1 MEIRKDLKSA
11 ELFLNRLLEYSKV
24 FDRYNIKDWSHL
36 KNQEDFDRIYNFS
49 DEERADIEK
58 IYGTGRDIAVHMSF
72 KLQAFN
78 YADQYPTITS
88 FINSFKDGW
97 LDEFEILV
105 NISKSAKIKAQS
117 LKSCPWAVDQ
127 MIRLFDH
134 QLELLKAVKDTL
146 NQLKTTD
153 IFKIENGIDIMKE
166 NKGIVYNIGD
176 ISAGRVNLSSTDN
189 SVNISDVSF
198 EKFFDDISTTLKNE
212 ISDKENLDLLLK
224 ELNELKGSVNT
235 PNYRQKYNG
244 FIQAAA
250 NHMTI
255 IAPFIPALSKLLG

>member
-127 MIRLFDH
+127 
-134 QLELLKAVKDTL
+134 LKAVKDTL

-176 ISAGRVNLSSTDN
+176 HCCPVNFYFS
-189 SVNISDVSF
+189 I
-198 EKFFDDISTTLKNE
+198 ITL
-212 ISDKENLDLLLK
+212 
-224 ELNELKGSVNT
+224 
-235 PNYRQKYNG
+235 
-244 FIQAAA
+244 
-250 NHMTI
+250 
-255 IAPFIPALSKLLG
+255 

>member
-11 ELFLNRLLEYSKV
+11 ELLLNRLLEYSNV
-24 FDRYNIKDWSHL
+24 FDRYNIKEWSHL
-36 KNQEDFDRIYNFS
+36 VNQEDYDLIYDLS
-49 DEERADIEK
+49 HEERADIEH
-58 IYGTGRDIAVHMSF
+58 IYSTGRDIAVHMSF
-72 KLQAFN
+72 QLEAFN

-97 LDEFEILV
+97 LDEFDILE
-105 NISKSAKIKAQS
+105 NISKSAKIKAKS
-117 LKSCPWAVDQ
+117 LKKCPWAVEQ

-134 QLELLKAVKDTL
+134 QLEILKAVKDTI

-166 NKGIVYNIGD
+166 SKSMVFNIGD
-176 ISAGRVNLSSTDN
+176 ISAGRVNLNSTDN
-189 SVNISDVSF
+189 SINISDVSF
-198 EKFFDDISTTLKNE
+198 EKFFDDMSMTLKNK

-224 ELNELKGSVNT
+224 ELNELKKSVNT
-235 PNYRQKYNG
+235 PNYKQKYND
-244 FIQAAA
+244 FIQVAA

>member
-1 MEIRKDLKSA
+1 MEIRKDLISA
-11 ELFLNRLLEYSKV
+11 ELFLNRLIEYLRV
-24 FDRYNIKDWSHL
+24 FYNYNVKDWSHL
-36 KNQEDFDRIYNFS
+36 KNREDYDRIYNLS
-49 DEERADIEK
+49 HEERSDIEA
-58 IYGTGRDIAVHMSF
+58 IYGTGRDVAVEMSSD
-72 KLQAFN
+72 LQAFN

-88 FINSFKDGW
+88 YINSFKDGW
-97 LDEFEILV
+97 LDEFDILEK
-105 NISKSAKIKAQS
+105 ISNSGKIQAKS

-146 NQLKTTD
+146 DQLKTTD

-189 SVNISDVSF
+189 SVNISDVSI
-198 EKFFDDISTTLKNE
+198 ENFFDDISATLKSE
-212 ISDKENLDLLLK
+212 IHDKENLELLLK
-224 ELNELKGSVNT
+224 ELNELKIFVNT
-235 PNYRQKYNG
+235 PKYLEKYNA